1 MLANLAALIMVSGMT
16 LAAPMSL
23 QERQVDISLPSIV
36 ATGGVTVPVASTN
49 NIGVL
54 KRQGSPIAPAAPTD
68 PLSSITGLLQPVTS
82 ILGGIL
88 PGAATPPPAAPL
100 VRRQTLTSATGVT
113 DAAELA
119 LDGLVTGIES
129 TGTLLRRQGASVE
142 DLAGLLPSDISA
154 IIASPAGAA
163 GAARR

>member
-1 MLANLAALIMVSGMT
+1 MLANFAALIMLSGMT

-54 KRQGSPIAPAAPTD
+54 KRQPVAPAAPTD
-68 PLSSITGLLQPVTS
+68 PLSSITGVLQPVTS

-88 PGAATPPPAAPL
+88 PGAATPPAAPL
-100 VRRQTLTSATGVT
+100 VRRQTLTSATGIT

-129 TGTLLRRQGASVE
+129 TGTILRRQGASVE